1 MGRKNRPIKII
12 KNLKILRNKLFK
24 NKNIVLSLNI
34 STKKNNG
41 LYNFNVRTSIPSAET
56 ISRYKF
62 TIDNN
67 NSNLSLITYLEPTI
81 CDGKYFSIEKNN
93 LLELYSVGDELSCV
107 SIDPKFILKKK
118 VLNFT

>member
-1 MGRKNRPIKII
+1 MVFII
-12 KNLKILRNKLFK
+12 LMYGQVFHQLK
-24 NKNIVLSLNI
+24 
-34 STKKNNG
+34 
-41 LYNFNVRTSIPSAET
+41 T

-93 LLELYSVGDELSCV
+93 LLELYYVGDELSCV
-107 SIDPKFILKKK
+107 SIDPKFYIKKEGSQFYLKITKSREKINRWILMK
-118 VLNFT
+118 